1 MTEPI
6 DPASP
11 GAAPGEA
18 ELSMRERMHAGLPY
32 RGGGATPTEGAD
44 GVVHRSS
51 GQAAAM
57 AARYG
62 ELALTDRAAAR
73 ELLGELLGSVGEH
86 VDLRPPLHVDYGYNL
101 HVGSRVFA
109 NFGLTALDV
118 ARIRIGDD
126 VQIGPHVQ
134 LLGPTHPLNPVDRR
148 RGWEGGL
155 PITIEDNVWLGGGAI
170 VLAGVTV
177 GHDSVIGAGSVVT
190 KDVPPFSV
198 AVGSPAR
205 VVRTIDPSERSGQ
218 YALENFPAEY
228 RDQVRKEEGRR
239 AGAEHGAHDAAPS
252 AGREP
257 ADQNHP
263 EETR

>member
-1 MTEPI
+1 MSEHS
-6 DPASP
+6 DPVRSAAASP
-11 GAAPGEA
+11 APGDA

-32 RGGGATPTEGAD
+32 RGGGATPAEGAD

-51 GQAAAM
+51 GEAAAM

-62 ELALTDRAAAR
+62 ELMLTDRSAAQD
-73 ELLGELLGSVGEH
+73 LLAELLGSVGEH
-86 VDLRPPLHVDYGYNL
+86 VAIRPPLHVDYGYNI

-118 ARIRIGDD
+118 TEIRIGDD

-134 LLGPTHPLNPVDRR
+134 LLCPTHPLNPVDRKR
-148 RGWEGGL
+148 QWEGGL

-177 GHDSVIGAGSVVT
+177 GRDAVVAAGAVVT
-190 KDVPPFSV
+190 RDVQPGTVV
-198 AVGSPAR
+198 AGAPAR
-205 VVRTIDPSERSGQ
+205 VIRRIDPTERTGQ

-228 RDQVRKEEGRR
+228 RDQVRAEEGR
-239 AGAEHGAHDAAPS
+239 
-252 AGREP
+252 
-257 ADQNHP
+257 
-263 EETR
+263 